1 MSSNFDVVSGRRI
14 KAADS
19 VGSFQW
25 WNIISYHGIV
35 SLDISPV
42 LYDQVED
49 RASSISK
56 SI

>member
-25 WNIISYHGIV
+25 WNIISDHGIV